1 MSDITETVLQVNSR
15 EQHGSNL
22 SKKLRSQGLIPAVFY
37 GKNIHKH
44 YSVNDSGFRALM
56 RASGG
61 SVSLIELEE
70 KSGNRELALLKD
82 MQTDSVKD
90 QILHLDFVQVTRG
103 EDLVAKVPLVVEGES
118 VGVKNMGGIL
128 EVHLNEIEVRCRPS
142 KLPNQVSVD
151 VSELNIGESLQL
163 KDLTPIADV
172 EFIGDSLSNVVSC
185 VGSASGRASAD
196 AGEEDEEQPE
206 EQAEE
211 EAKEQ
216 ESASEG
222 E

>member
-15 EQHGSNL
+15 DQHGSNL
-22 SKKLRSQGLIPAVFY
+22 SKKLRSQGSIPAVFY

-61 SVSLIELEE
+61 SISLIELEE
-70 KSGNRELALLKD
+70 DSGSRELALLKD
-82 MQTDSVKD
+82 MQVDSVKD
-90 QILHLDFVQVTRG
+90 QILHLDFIQVTRG
-103 EDLVAKVPLVVEGES
+103 EDLTAKVPLVVTGEAL
-118 VGVKNMGGIL
+118 GVKSMGGIL

-142 KLPNQVSVD
+142 KLPNQVTVD
-151 VSELNIGESLQL
+151 VSDLNIGESLQL
-163 KDLTPIADV
+163 KDLASITDV
-172 EFIGDSLSNVVSC
+172 EFIGDTHTNLVSC

-196 AGEEDEEQPE
+196 SGEDEDEQPE
-206 EQAEE
+206 EQTEE
-211 EAKEQ
+211 PEEQ
-216 ESASEG
+216 DSPSKG

>member
-15 EQHGSNL
+15 EQHGSSL
-22 SKKLRSQGLIPAVFY
+22 SKKLRSQGLIPAVLY

-61 SVSLIELEE
+61 SISLIELEE
-70 KSGNRELALLKD
+70 NSGSRELALLKD
-82 MQTDSVKD
+82 MQIDSVKD
-90 QILHLDFVQVTRG
+90 QILHLDFIQVTRG
-103 EDLVAKVPLVVEGES
+103 QDLEAMVPLVVEGEA
-118 VGVKNMGGIL
+118 VGVKNMGGIM

-142 KLPNQVSVD
+142 KLPNLVSID
-151 VSELNIGESLQL
+151 VSDLNIGESLQL
-163 KDLTPIADV
+163 KDLAPIADV
-172 EFIGDSLSNVVSC
+172 EFIGDPLSNLVSC
-185 VGSASGRASAD
+185 VGSASGRASAET
-196 AGEEDEEQPE
+196 GEDQLEVQS
-206 EQAEE
+206 EE

-216 ESASEG
+216 ESPSEG

>member
-15 EQHGSNL
+15 EQHGTSL

-61 SVSLIELEE
+61 SISLIELEE
-70 KSGNRELALLKD
+70 NSGSRELALLKD
-82 MQTDSVKD
+82 MQIDSVKD
-90 QILHLDFVQVTRG
+90 QILHLDFIQVTRG
-103 EDLVAKVPLVVEGES
+103 QDLEAKVPLVVEGEA
-118 VGVKNMGGIL
+118 VGVKNMGGIM

-142 KLPNQVSVD
+142 KLPNQVSID
-151 VSELNIGESLQL
+151 VSELNLGESLQL
-163 KDLTPIADV
+163 KDLAPIADV
-172 EFIGDSLSNVVSC
+172 EFIGDPLSNLVSC

-196 AGEEDEEQPE
+196 TDEEGE
-206 EQAEE
+206 DQAEDQSEE

-216 ESASEG
+216 ESPSEG